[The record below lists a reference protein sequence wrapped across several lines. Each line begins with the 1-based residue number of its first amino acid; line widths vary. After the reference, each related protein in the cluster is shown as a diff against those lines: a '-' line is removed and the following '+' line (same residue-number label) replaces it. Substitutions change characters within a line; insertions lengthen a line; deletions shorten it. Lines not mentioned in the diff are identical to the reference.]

1 VKRLDGPAKPE
12 KKILYE
18 ALKNQGV
25 EEHEMPEAL
34 RNSPVAKSR
43 KGPAGAIVVRR
54 MTGVVDNGASR
65 LMRRFE
71 QNVGGKEEIVEKLEA
86 IPERL
91 NEREKAL
98 LNLLRTPTKKGLA
111 RLVAEA
117 GAEPTQI
124 MKKFAEGCIELGKV
138 EAAIEAH
145 RNLPSLVKSLYKHA
159 LSEYGVCGACGGTGA
174 LHRKSTDHVET
185 IPCTFCET
193 TGVEAPSKL
202 KEFATRQ
209 LLEVTKSVE
218 KGGGVTVNTAV
229 GVRVDAAGGGAS
241 VFEKMMK
248 ASDEV
253 LYRRERVVEAEV
265 VGEG

>member
-1 VKRLDGPAKPE
+1 MKRLDGPASVKD
-12 KKILYE
+12 KILYD
-18 ALKNQGV
+18 ALKGQGV
-25 EEHEMPEAL
+25 EESAL
-34 RNSPVAKSR
+34 PLSLQNVPVAKSR

-65 LMRRFE
+65 LMRKFE
-71 QNVGGKEEIVEKLEA
+71 QNVGGKEEVVEKLEA
-86 IPERL
+86 VEHRL
-91 NEREKAL
+91 NEREKQL
-98 LNLLRTPTKKGLA
+98 LQLLRLPSKKGLA

-117 GAEPTQI
+117 GAEPTQL

-145 RNLPSLVKSLYKHA
+145 RNLPGLVKSLYKHA
-159 LSEYGVCGACGGTGA
+159 LSEYGVCGACGGTGT
-174 LHRKSTDHVET
+174 LHRKSTDHMET

-218 KGGGVTVNTAV
+218 KGGGVTVNTQV
-229 GVRVDAAGGGAS
+229 GVKVDAGGAVS

-253 LYRRERVVEAEV
+253 LYRRDRPVEAEV
-265 VGEG
+265 VE